1 MRILT
6 QTETSFV
13 TGGTCSEGCL
23 PDLKNNNGYGNGA
36 EAGPPPGR
44 SGAHN
49 PQLLEANRGP
59 RGDR

>member
-1 MRILT
+1 MRILS
-6 QTETSFV
+6 QAETSFV
-13 TGGTCSEGCL
+13 SGGCECL

-36 EAGPPPGR
+36 EFGPAPGR

-49 PQLLEANRGP
+49 PQLLTDNSGP